1 MDVVDT
7 VSRKLFAMSRS
18 KVRLRDIEQ
27 WSCDK
32 DVSPRIEDGRIYGV
46 WGGRKEDI
54 ELCHPD
60 TILILLRIS
69 SEFLKSDVCK

>member
-46 WGGRKEDI
+46 WVEERKT
-54 ELCHPD
+54 LNCV
-60 TILILLRIS
+60 TLTQ
-69 SEFLKSDVCK
+69 F